1 MLKKA
6 PAFHPVDDP
15 YKWVNEIEDRWEPGS
30 SDAPVCCE
38 AEGVPVAQCQEGWAE
53 KGEDNEL
60 HHHWKTLI
68 AACARLL
75 NNLEKPYE
83 ISDD

>member
-1 MLKKA
+1 
-6 PAFHPVDDP
+6 
-15 YKWVNEIEDRWEPGS
+15 
-30 SDAPVCCE
+30 
-38 AEGVPVAQCQEGWAE
+38 VAQCQEGWAE

-75 NNLEKPYE
+75 NNLEEPYE
-83 ISDD
+83 ISHD